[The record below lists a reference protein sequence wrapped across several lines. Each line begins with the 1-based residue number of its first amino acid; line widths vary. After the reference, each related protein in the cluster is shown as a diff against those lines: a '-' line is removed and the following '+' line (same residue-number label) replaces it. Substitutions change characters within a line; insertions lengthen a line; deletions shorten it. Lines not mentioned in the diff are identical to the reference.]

1 MRTPFILALIASV
14 AIPAVPAFAQNYR
27 SDTRVEMQTNSQD
40 RDYRRGGSRAEMQRA
55 YDLDVAEANRDYRR
69 DLRNAR
75 TARDRR
81 NAKMNYDRAMA
92 DARRDMDMAMQ
103 NARYDRQD
111 RRADRQD
118 RRDDRA
124 NGDWRNYRNY
134 DYDRPEPGQTAY
146 YADRYYREDNSY
158 QERTLGRDE
167 RVYRGQDGRYYC
179 RRSDGTT
186 GLIIGGVAGGLFG
199 NAISNGRNSTLG
211 TLLGAAVGASVGASV
226 DRNSDRNNVRCR

>member
-14 AIPAVPAFAQNYR
+14 AIPAAPAFAQSVR
-27 SDTRVEMQTNSQD
+27 ADARVQTSQD
-40 RDYRRGGSRAEMQRA
+40 RDYRDDRRGGSRADMRRA
-55 YDLDVAEANRDYRR
+55 YDQDVAEANRDYRN

-75 TARDRR
+75 GSRDRR
-81 NAKMNYDRAMA
+81 EAKMRYDRALA
-92 DARRDMDMAMQ
+92 DARSNMR
-103 NARYDRQD
+103 NARYDRDD
-111 RRADRQD
+111 RRGDRG
-118 RRDDRA
+118 RD
-124 NGDWRNYRNY
+124 WSSYRNY
-134 DYDRPEPGQTAY
+134 DENRLEPGQTAY

-226 DRNSDRNNVRCR
+226 DRNNSDRNNVRCR